1 MSDLLA
7 CLDDVAGGGTKMAA
21 ANMGDVAAQ
30 AAKASA
36 KAADAVIDA
45 AAVTL
50 PLAPDGATGQEVT

>member
-1 MSDLLA
+1 
-7 CLDDVAGGGTKMAA
+7 MAA